1 MKTRIVYP
9 KRWNDREYINT
20 SKETKVVFE
29 FLIGGDFISLTP
41 VQHIGDHLIGFFTHL
56 TQEEVQTAK
65 KELEQ
70 IKWCF
75 FYKDWVFHNHDAA
88 YVNYTGR
95 DRVMKSKV
103 KEILSVPPNV
113 LEHFKGLVT
122 RYKEVINLS
131 KTINHKS
138 KTINHKPKT
147 LNIANKP
154 ELEVVNPDE
163 IPI

>member
-9 KRWNDREYINT
+9 KRWNDRAYINT

-29 FLIGGDFISLTP
+29 FLIGSDFIGLSP
-41 VQHIGDHLIGFFTHL
+41 IQHVGDHLIAFFTHL
-56 TQEEVQTAK
+56 TDQEVQNAK

-95 DRVMKSKV
+95 DRVMKSKIQEV
-103 KEILSVPPNV
+103 RRRASVTSSHSSSLSV
-113 LEHFKGLVT
+113 
-122 RYKEVINLS
+122 
-131 KTINHKS
+131 
-138 KTINHKPKT
+138 
-147 LNIANKP
+147 
-154 ELEVVNPDE
+154 
-163 IPI
+163 